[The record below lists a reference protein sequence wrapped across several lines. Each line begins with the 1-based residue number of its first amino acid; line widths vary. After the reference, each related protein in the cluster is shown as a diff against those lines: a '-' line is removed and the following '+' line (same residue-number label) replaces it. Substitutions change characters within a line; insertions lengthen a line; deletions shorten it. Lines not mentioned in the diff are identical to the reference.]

1 VGLQQDA
8 TGRCHIA
15 GDAAKLR
22 TQMQRGARRR
32 ARNSNGAMTAQT
44 KCGYYP
50 WLQKPPFMYR
60 QIITAH
66 WMQHAQHQRI
76 LDLGAY
82 SNPIDGF
89 LQHCPKEVVVVEP
102 CGELAAAHRF
112 VDSEKRMFPTE
123 PWLSEMSACPLR
135 GAIRGASKRLR
146 SILRTALNTS
156 RELTAEE
163 LDEHLSQRTGAIP
176 SQGPVQAREFIRT
189 VSPSTARTFFDS
201 RTSHR
206 FDAIVCMGCDGFI
219 GRHQRGVLR
228 SMLLSRKFPRPL
240 HLYLEFQ
247 HGFEPSRKEFAASAH
262 DDNASAAAYVQA
274 GCKLVGMV
282 RLPFETKNNLP
293 GPRILQHVYC
303 ESNDF

>member
-1 VGLQQDA
+1 MGLQQDA

-32 ARNSNGAMTAQT
+32 ARNSNGAVTAQT

-112 VDSEKRMFPTE
+112 VDSEKRVFPTE
-123 PWLSEMSACPLR
+123 PWLSEMSACPSR
-135 GAIRGASKRLR
+135 GAIRGAPKHLR
-146 SILRTALNTS
+146 NFLWAALNTS
-156 RELTAEE
+156 PSVP
-163 LDEHLSQRTGAIP
+163 HL
-176 SQGPVQAREFIRT
+176 PV
-189 VSPSTARTFFDS
+189 
-201 RTSHR
+201 
-206 FDAIVCMGCDGFI
+206 
-219 GRHQRGVLR
+219 
-228 SMLLSRKFPRPL
+228 
-240 HLYLEFQ
+240 
-247 HGFEPSRKEFAASAH
+247 
-262 DDNASAAAYVQA
+262 
-274 GCKLVGMV
+274 
-282 RLPFETKNNLP
+282 
-293 GPRILQHVYC
+293 C
-303 ESNDF
+303 EI